1 MKLYFNQINLKTL
14 STLEDVDKNTVTIC
28 GQNGLLD
35 LGKIIQYYLKNGNF
49 LNLKKGNTASNQ
61 ILTSICKKYLSN
73 QFNSES
79 GNESITE
86 INEEIDSNRLNP
98 IIENTNIR
106 YDEIGEIDL
115 PEAIVNEDD
124 SKKENS
130 ILDKSSQVPENVS
143 TTSEKGLEIPNYNLY
158 ELAQL
163 EGLSVRT
170 INTCKRYHLN
180 NLVKILRY
188 FYIGRK
194 KFEHLRN
201 CVSQSVDELEG
212 LCKKYGNST
221 INPILNNSSINKI
234 DALSVKQKAL
244 FNGLVRYRFS
254 PLSVRSS
261 DAIKTYIGS
270 DIGIQGVKFIL
281 SNMPGGK
288 ISIQNLSINSKFEI
302 NDFINAEFKLLMQL
316 FFC

>member
-1 MKLYFNQINLKTL
+1 MKVHYNQINLKTL

-35 LGKIIQYYLKNGNF
+35 LGKIIQYYLENGNF
-49 LNLKKGNTASNQ
+49 LNLKKGNTALNQ
-61 ILTSICKKYLSN
+61 MLTFICEKYLST
-73 QFNSES
+73 QFNPES

-86 INEEIDSNRLNP
+86 INEVIDLNRMNP
-98 IIENTNIR
+98 SIGNTNIS
-106 YDEIGEIDL
+106 DEIGVKDL
-115 PEAIVNEDD
+115 PEAIVNGDD
-124 SKKENS
+124 SKKENP
-130 ILDKSSQVPENVS
+130 ILDELFQVPENAS
-143 TTSEKGLEIPNYNLY
+143 TKSEKELEIPNYNLY

-221 INPILNNSSINKI
+221 INPILNNSSTNKI
-234 DALSVKQKAL
+234 NALSVKQKAL

-254 PLSVRSS
+254 TLSVRSS

-281 SNMPGGK
+281 SNMPGGIKSIK
-288 ISIQNLSINSKFEI
+288 I
-302 NDFINAEFKLLMQL
+302 
-316 FFC
+316 